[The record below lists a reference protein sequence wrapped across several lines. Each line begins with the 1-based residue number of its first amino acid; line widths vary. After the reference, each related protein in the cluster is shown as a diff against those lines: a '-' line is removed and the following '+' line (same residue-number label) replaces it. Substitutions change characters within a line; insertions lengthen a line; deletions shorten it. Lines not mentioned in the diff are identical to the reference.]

1 MKVLLVE
8 PDSDGL
14 SGVGETIS
22 RLSGGPIDLERAG
35 HLTSALQ
42 RLSQGGIDLILL
54 DLSLPDSQG
63 LVTFERT
70 HAFAPEV
77 PIVVLTEVEDED
89 VGLGTVRGGAQDYL
103 IKGKVGPD
111 LLQRSIR
118 YAVERHRLTSAL
130 RSLSLID
137 DLTGLYNR
145 WGFDDLGEH
154 HLRLAKRTG
163 RSVLLFYLDVD
174 RLKTINDTLGHHVGD
189 RALGRV
195 ADTLRDTFRQSDII
209 ARVEGD
215 EFAVMALEASE
226 PGMKDL
232 LLRLRERVNEFNLR
246 RREAFALSVSV
257 GTARFDGEGRPRLE
271 NFLEEAKS
279 SMRQEKRAKR
289 EAHMTG
295 TTTR

>member
-1 MKVLLVE
+1 VKVLLVE
-8 PDSDGL
+8 AKPEGFP
-14 SGVGETIS
+14 ETEPVS
-22 RLSGGPIDLERAG
+22 SSLPGGAVEVERAG
-35 HLTSALQ
+35 DLTSALK
-42 RLSQGGIDLILL
+42 RLSKGGIDLILL

-63 LVTFERT
+63 IVTFERT

-77 PIVVLTEVEDED
+77 PVVVLTEVDDEE
-89 VGLGTVRGGAQDYL
+89 VGLNTVRGGAQDYL

-118 YAVERHRLTSAL
+118 YAVERHRLTWAL

-145 WGFDDLGEH
+145 RGFDNLGNH

-163 RSVLLFYLDVD
+163 RAVLLFYLDLD

-195 ADTLRDTFRQSDII
+195 SEILRDTFRQSDII
-209 ARVEGD
+209 GRVGGD

-226 PGMKDL
+226 QGEKDL
-232 LLRLRERVNEFNLR
+232 LRRLRERVNEFNLR
-246 RREAFALSVSV
+246 RREAFALSLSV
-257 GTARFDGEGRPRLE
+257 GTARFDGEGRVRLE
-271 NFLEEAKS
+271 ELLTDAETDMGRDKGAKRGAHPTEEEAK
-279 SMRQEKRAKR
+279 
-289 EAHMTG
+289 
-295 TTTR
+295 